1 MNLNVL
7 QYFIILLLYNDLA
20 LMYTDD
26 ESNYLQY
33 FLDVYLLNMEE
44 KS

>member
-1 MNLNVL
+1 
-7 QYFIILLLYNDLA
+7 
-20 LMYTDD
+20 MYTDD
-26 ESNYLQY
+26 KSNYLQY